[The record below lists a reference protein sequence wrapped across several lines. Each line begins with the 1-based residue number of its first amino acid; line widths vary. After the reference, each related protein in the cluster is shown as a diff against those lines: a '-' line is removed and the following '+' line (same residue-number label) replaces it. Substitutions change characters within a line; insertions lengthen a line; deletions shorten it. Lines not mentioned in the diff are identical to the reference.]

1 MRPPAADGGEVDE
14 DTVNDGAVARFHAL
28 RDAIRT
34 AAAQVASA
42 GRLDAVHAETLNDF
56 SRRVP
61 AAPQLVQNDAGEWV
75 RRMHATGPS
84 TDIALA
90 AIASD
95 ATELFSGV
103 RAAQLRA
110 CTGPNCPLFFLQ
122 DRPRRHWCSPGCG
135 TRARAAAAYSRRTAG
150 RRPTPA
156 AG

>member
-1 MRPPAADGGEVDE
+1 MEPCR
-14 DTVNDGAVARFHAL
+14 
-28 RDAIRT
+28 IRT
-34 AAAQVASA
+34 ASIAAVGDSAHWYRARAS
-42 GRLDAVHAETLNDF
+42 R
-56 SRRVP
+56 
-61 AAPQLVQNDAGEWV
+61 
-75 RRMHATGPS
+75 PS
-84 TDIALA
+84 IALA